1 MITFDELPLFRATD
15 PNTSAAAAKNVMA
28 NRRVTQLEALLRAY
42 EANWKGLTDE
52 EAGTIACKTVVASGY
67 WKRSADL
74 RSLGLIMPTRTTR
87 KTSSGCN
94 AMVCVITQDGLDKLA
109 GNK

>member
-1 MITFDELPLFRATD
+1 MITFDDLPLFRATD
-15 PNTSAAAAKNVMA
+15 PNTSVAAAQNVMA

-52 EAGTIACKTVVASGY
+52 EAGIIASETVASNGY

-74 RSLGLIMPTRTTR
+74 RTMGFIMPSRTTR

>member
-1 MITFDELPLFRATD
+1 MISFNELPLFRATD
-15 PNTSAAAAKNVMA
+15 PDTSIAAAKNVMVK
-28 NRRVTQLEALLRAY
+28 RRATQLETLLRAY

-52 EAGTIACKTVVASGY
+52 EAGVIASATTPSNGY

-74 RSLGLIMPTRTTR
+74 RTMGLIMATKTTR
-87 KTSSGCN
+87 KTFSGCN